1 MNEDK
6 AKALR
11 APFRD
16 DQIEAKNVG
25 QRSYN
30 FINHAVVTDRLISVD
45 PAWYWQPMALA
56 DNGSPVLDEF
66 NGLWIRLTVC
76 GVTRIGYGAS
86 EPHQKGA
93 DAVKTAISDA
103 IKNAAMR
110 FGVALDLWGADS
122 NGSSVELA
130 TTPFTPPLR
139 SVPTGDLSDSSYDDG
154 WTRDFKAKQR
164 EKVKKPVETD
174 NRELAAFLDSQR
186 PESEP
191 TKVVAPEGE
200 PYCNHREMACRVYRS
215 GTSNS
220 GKPYE
225 GLFCQRK
232 PYTEQCTP
240 MSLEGKP
247 WKK

>member
-16 DQIEAKNVG
+16 DQVEAKNVG

-30 FINHAVVTDRLISVD
+30 FINHAVVTDRLIFVD
-45 PAWYWQPMALA
+45 PAWYWQPMAIS

-130 TTPFTPPLR
+130 PTPFTPPLR
-139 SVPTGDLSDSSYDDG
+139 SVPPL
-154 WTRDFKAKQR
+154 KA
-164 EKVKKPVETD
+164 VETD
-174 NRELAAFLDSQR
+174 NPELAAFLDQQR
-186 PESEP
+186 PEAEP
-191 TKVVAPEGE
+191 TKVVPPEGE

>member
-16 DQIEAKNVG
+16 DQVEAKNVG

-45 PAWYWQPMALA
+45 PAWYWQPMAIS

-130 TTPFTPPLR
+130 PTPFTPPLR
-139 SVPTGDLSDSSYDDG
+139 SVPPL
-154 WTRDFKAKQR
+154 KA
-164 EKVKKPVETD
+164 VETD
-174 NRELAAFLDSQR
+174 NPELAAFLGQQR
-186 PESEP
+186 PEAEP
-191 TKVVAPEGE
+191 TKVVPPEGE